1 VVITAAKAT
10 LDLDQAEHTPLF
22 LSIAAIFDLVPAM
35 CVDHARGDLPPPPDL
50 VTTLGVLLI

>member
-1 VVITAAKAT
+1 V
-10 LDLDQAEHTPLF
+10 
-22 LSIAAIFDLVPAM
+22 VPAV